1 MSLIDDYFKGWNQG
15 QAAYDGLIQGR
26 QAQAANRI
34 KLDGAQ
40 MQLENDAIL
49 REARLDQALEE
60 LRNSASQH
68 EQQRRFRTGL
78 DGLTYQGEQARLG
91 AETWKNLNNI
101 TAERETSDI
110 AGATWGDRFRTA
122 QTQAATGTV
131 DAQTANTNAQT
142 LGVFSRAKNDA
153 VQNGEDLIRRR
164 AGLQVT
170 RGYTQEATGQIN
182 DNAQQVAA
190 GQGLADA
197 SRAARASQVQDTIDS
212 LTREA
217 MRAGKI
223 SAQDYQQYLY
233 GIIDNPQE
241 SNARREAAGLK
252 LQALEQE
259 RSQTGQVDTMKIRII
274 EADPASIL
282 KEHGITVQGVN
293 QRGEYQIVDEYGNLR
308 SESFPEIQ
316 ARAAR
321 LLGIDPK
328 PWAAQANTAQEQRM
342 KSIYGDNTLASVL
355 GGAGYQAPN
364 GYVGGMT
371 DDEIR
376 NSQRTVQMNKAI
388 MAATGWMPSMNA
400 ASKWMNPQ
408 TGEPV
413 PEADVLAAQQAVK
426 EKLGIQ

>member
-1 MSLIDDYFKGWNQG
+1 MSLIDDYFRGLNQG
-15 QAAYDGLIQGR
+15 QASYDALIQGR

-49 REARLDQALEE
+49 REARLNQALEE

-101 TAERETSDI
+101 TAESEASDI

-190 GQGLADA
+190 KQGLEDA

-233 GIIDNPQE
+233 GIMGNSQE
-241 SNARREAAGLK
+241 SNARREAAALK
-252 LQALEQE
+252 LQQIQQPQ
-259 RSQTGQVDTMKIRII
+259 SGQVDTMKMQMAVTAPDRVL
-274 EADPASIL
+274 EQAGLKVLDADPKTGLYPVSD
-282 KEHGITVQGVN
+282 GRGGYRMITHAQM
-293 QRGEYQIVDEYGNLR
+293 QYQ
-308 SESFPEIQ
+308 
-316 ARAAR
+316 AAI

-328 PWAAQANTAQEQRM
+328 NFQTAANAGEAAIVKAAT
-342 KSIYGDNTLASVL
+342 GDTTLA
-355 GGAGYQAPN
+355 GIIGAPQTGYYIAPPNTPTPEQQA
-364 GYVGGMT
+364 
-371 DDEIR
+371 
-376 NSQRTVQMNKAI
+376 QTVAINKTI
-388 MAATGWMPSMNA
+388 MQATGWMPSVQ
-400 ASKWMNPQ
+400 SPSRWQNPQ

>member
-1 MSLIDDYFKGWNQG
+1 MSLIDDYFRGLNQG
-15 QAAYDGLIQGR
+15 QASYDALIQGR

-49 REARLDQALEE
+49 REARLNQALEE

-101 TAERETSDI
+101 TAEREAADI

-190 GQGLADA
+190 GQGLEDA

-223 SAQDYQQYLY
+223 SAQDYRQYLY
-233 GIIDNPQE
+233 GIMDNPQE
-241 SNARREAAGLK
+241 SNARREAAALK
-252 LQALEQE
+252 LQQIQQPQ
-259 RSQTGQVDTMKIRII
+259 SGQVDTMKMQMAVTAPDRVL
-274 EADPASIL
+274 EQAGLKVLDADPKTGLYPVSD
-282 KEHGITVQGVN
+282 GRGGYRMITHAQM
-293 QRGEYQIVDEYGNLR
+293 QYQ
-308 SESFPEIQ
+308 
-316 ARAAR
+316 AAI

-328 PWAAQANTAQEQRM
+328 NFQTAANAGEAAIVKAAT
-342 KSIYGDNTLASVL
+342 GDTTLA
-355 GGAGYQAPN
+355 GIIGAPQTGYYIAPPNTPTPEQQA
-364 GYVGGMT
+364 
-371 DDEIR
+371 
-376 NSQRTVQMNKAI
+376 QTVAINKTI
-388 MAATGWMPSMNA
+388 MQATGWMPSVQ
-400 ASKWMNPQ
+400 SPSRWQNPQ

-426 EKLGIQ
+426 ERLGIQ

>member
-1 MSLIDDYFKGWNQG
+1 MSLIDDYFRGLNQG
-15 QAAYDGLIQGR
+15 QASYDALIQGR

-49 REARLDQALEE
+49 REARLNQALEE

-101 TAERETSDI
+101 TAEREASDI

-190 GQGLADA
+190 GQGLEDA

-233 GIIDNPQE
+233 GIMDNPQE
-241 SNARREAAGLK
+241 SNARREAAALK
-252 LQALEQE
+252 LQQIQQPQ
-259 RSQTGQVDTMKIRII
+259 SGQVDTMKMQMAVTAPDRVL
-274 EADPASIL
+274 EQAGLKVLDADPKTGLYPVSD
-282 KEHGITVQGVN
+282 GRGGYRMITHAQM
-293 QRGEYQIVDEYGNLR
+293 QYQ
-308 SESFPEIQ
+308 
-316 ARAAR
+316 AAI

-328 PWAAQANTAQEQRM
+328 NFQTAANAGEAAIVKAAT
-342 KSIYGDNTLASVL
+342 GDTTLA
-355 GGAGYQAPN
+355 GIIGAPQTGYYIAPPNTPPPEQQA
-364 GYVGGMT
+364 
-371 DDEIR
+371 
-376 NSQRTVQMNKAI
+376 QTVAINKTI

-400 ASKWMNPQ
+400 ASRWMNPQ

-426 EKLGIQ
+426 GKLGIQ

>member
-15 QAAYDGLIQGR
+15 QTSYDGLIQGR

-49 REARLDQALEE
+49 REARLNQALEE

-101 TAERETSDI
+101 TAEREASDI

-197 SRAARASQVQDTIDS
+197 SRAARASQLQDTIDS

-217 MRAGKI
+217 VRAGKI

-233 GIIDNPQE
+233 GIMDNPQE
-241 SNARREAAGLK
+241 SNARREAAALK
-252 LQALEQE
+252 LQQIQQPQ
-259 RSQTGQVDTMKIRII
+259 SGQVDTMKMQMAVTAPDRVL
-274 EADPASIL
+274 EQAGLKVLDADPKTGLYPVSD
-282 KEHGITVQGVN
+282 GRGGYRMITHAQM
-293 QRGEYQIVDEYGNLR
+293 QYQ
-308 SESFPEIQ
+308 
-316 ARAAR
+316 AAI

-328 PWAAQANTAQEQRM
+328 NFQTAANAGEAAIVKAAT
-342 KSIYGDNTLASVL
+342 GDTTLA
-355 GGAGYQAPN
+355 GIIGAPQTGYYIAPPNTPTPEQQA
-364 GYVGGMT
+364 
-371 DDEIR
+371 
-376 NSQRTVQMNKAI
+376 QTVAINKTI
-388 MAATGWMPSMNA
+388 MQATGWMPSMNA
-400 ASKWMNPQ
+400 ASRWMNPQ
-408 TGEPV
+408 TGE
-413 PEADVLAAQQAVK
+413 AGA
-426 EKLGIQ
+426 GS

>member
-1 MSLIDDYFKGWNQG
+1 MSLIDDYFRGLNQG
-15 QAAYDGLIQGR
+15 QASYDALIQGR

-49 REARLDQALEE
+49 REARLNQALEE

-68 EQQRRFRTGL
+68 EQQRRVRTGL

-101 TAERETSDI
+101 TAEREASDI

-190 GQGLADA
+190 KQGLEDA

-233 GIIDNPQE
+233 GIMGNSQE
-241 SNARREAAGLK
+241 SNARREAAALK
-252 LQALEQE
+252 LQQIQQPQ
-259 RSQTGQVDTMKIRII
+259 SGQVDTMKMQMAVTAPDRVL
-274 EADPASIL
+274 EQAGLKVLDADPKTGLYPVSD
-282 KEHGITVQGVN
+282 GRGGYRMITHAQM
-293 QRGEYQIVDEYGNLR
+293 QYQ
-308 SESFPEIQ
+308 
-316 ARAAR
+316 AAI

-328 PWAAQANTAQEQRM
+328 NFQTAANAGEAAIVKAAT
-342 KSIYGDNTLASVL
+342 GDTTLA
-355 GGAGYQAPN
+355 GIIGAPQTGYYIAPPNTPTPEQQA
-364 GYVGGMT
+364 
-371 DDEIR
+371 
-376 NSQRTVQMNKAI
+376 QTVAINKTI
-388 MAATGWMPSMNA
+388 MQATGWMPSVQ
-400 ASKWMNPQ
+400 SPSRWQNPQ

>member
-1 MSLIDDYFKGWNQG
+1 MSLIDDYFRGLNQG
-15 QAAYDGLIQGR
+15 QASYDALIQGR

-49 REARLDQALEE
+49 REARLNQALEE

-101 TAERETSDI
+101 TAEREASDI

-190 GQGLADA
+190 GQGLEDA

-233 GIIDNPQE
+233 GIMENSQE
-241 SNARREAAGLK
+241 SNARREAAALK
-252 LQALEQE
+252 LQQIQQPQ
-259 RSQTGQVDTMKIRII
+259 SGQVDTMKMQMAVTAPDRVL
-274 EADPASIL
+274 EQAGLKVLDADPKTGLYPVSD
-282 KEHGITVQGVN
+282 GRGGYRMITHAQM
-293 QRGEYQIVDEYGNLR
+293 QYQ
-308 SESFPEIQ
+308 
-316 ARAAR
+316 AAI

-328 PWAAQANTAQEQRM
+328 NFQTAANAGEAAIVKAAT
-342 KSIYGDNTLASVL
+342 GDTTLA
-355 GGAGYQAPN
+355 GIIGAPQTGYYIAPPNTPTPEQQA
-364 GYVGGMT
+364 
-371 DDEIR
+371 
-376 NSQRTVQMNKAI
+376 QTVAINKTI
-388 MAATGWMPSMNA
+388 MQATGWMPSMNA
-400 ASKWMNPQ
+400 ASRWMNPQ

>member
-1 MSLIDDYFKGWNQG
+1 MSLIDDYFRGLNQG
-15 QAAYDGLIQGR
+15 QASYDALIQGR

-49 REARLDQALEE
+49 REARLNQALEE

-101 TAERETSDI
+101 TAEREASDI

-190 GQGLADA
+190 GQGLEDA

-233 GIIDNPQE
+233 GIMDNPQE
-241 SNARREAAGLK
+241 SNARREAAALK
-252 LQALEQE
+252 LQQIQQPQ
-259 RSQTGQVDTMKIRII
+259 SGQVDTMKMQMAVTAPDRVL
-274 EADPASIL
+274 EQAGLKVLDADPKTGLYPVSD
-282 KEHGITVQGVN
+282 GRGGYRMITHAQM
-293 QRGEYQIVDEYGNLR
+293 QYQ
-308 SESFPEIQ
+308 
-316 ARAAR
+316 AAI

-328 PWAAQANTAQEQRM
+328 NFQTAANAGEAAIVKAAT
-342 KSIYGDNTLASVL
+342 GDTTLA
-355 GGAGYQAPN
+355 GIIGAPQTGYYIAPPNTPTPEQQA
-364 GYVGGMT
+364 
-371 DDEIR
+371 
-376 NSQRTVQMNKAI
+376 QTVAINKTI
-388 MAATGWMPSMNA
+388 MQATGWMPSMNA
-400 ASKWMNPQ
+400 ASRWMNPQ

>member
-15 QAAYDGLIQGR
+15 QAAYDALIQGR

-49 REARLDQALEE
+49 REARLNQALEE

-68 EQQRRFRTGL
+68 EQQRRFRTNL

-101 TAERETSDI
+101 TAEREASDI
-110 AGATWGDRFRTA
+110 AGATWGERFRTA

-197 SRAARASQVQDTIDS
+197 SRATRAAQIQDTIDS

-217 MRAGKI
+217 VRMGHVSEK
-223 SAQDYQQYLY
+223 DYRQYLY
-233 GIIDNPQE
+233 SVLDNPQE
-241 SNARREAAGLK
+241 NNARREAAGLK
-252 LQALEQE
+252 LQALEQG
-259 RSQTGQVDTMKIRII
+259 QVQGAQVDTMKIRII
-274 EADPASIL
+274 EADPASVL
-282 KEHGITVQGVN
+282 KEHGISVQGVN

-328 PWAAQANTAQEQRM
+328 PWAGQAGTAQEQRL

-371 DDEIR
+371 DEEIR
-376 NSQRTVQMNKAI
+376 NTQRTVQTNKAI
-388 MAATGWMPSMNA
+388 MAATGWMPSVQSP
-400 ASKWMNPQ
+400 SKWMNPQ
-408 TGEPV
+408 TGEAV

-426 EKLGIQ
+426 ERLGIQ

>member
-1 MSLIDDYFKGWNQG
+1 MSLIDDYFRGLNQG
-15 QAAYDGLIQGR
+15 QASYDALIQGR

-49 REARLDQALEE
+49 REARLNQALEE

-101 TAERETSDI
+101 TAERESADI

-190 GQGLADA
+190 GQGLEDA
-197 SRAARASQVQDTIDS
+197 SRAARAAQVQDTIDS

-233 GIIDNPQE
+233 GIMENSQE
-241 SNARREAAGLK
+241 SNARREAAALK
-252 LQALEQE
+252 LQQIQQ
-259 RSQTGQVDTMKIRII
+259 SQSGQVDTMKMQMAVTAPDRVL
-274 EADPASIL
+274 EQAGLKVLDADPKTGLYPVSD
-282 KEHGITVQGVN
+282 GRGGYRMITHAQM
-293 QRGEYQIVDEYGNLR
+293 QYQ
-308 SESFPEIQ
+308 
-316 ARAAR
+316 AAI

-328 PWAAQANTAQEQRM
+328 NFQTAANAGEAAIVKAAT
-342 KSIYGDNTLASVL
+342 GDTTLA
-355 GGAGYQAPN
+355 GIIGAPQTGYYIAPPNTPPPEQQA
-364 GYVGGMT
+364 
-371 DDEIR
+371 
-376 NSQRTVQMNKAI
+376 QTVAINKTI

-400 ASKWMNPQ
+400 ASRWMNPQ